1 MGRRFLIAM
10 LVTAAVLAVASMASL
25 AIGPVSTSPGD
36 AWRALV
42 APESVDATVAAVV
55 RQIRL
60 PRLVTAWVAG
70 WGLALAGLCF
80 QSLLKNPLA
89 SEYTL
94 GVASG
99 ASLGAVLGVVIG
111 LTGPLAISAGAFSGA
126 LVTIA
131 VVLLVSHASFSFETN
146 ATILAGII
154 FTSFANAV
162 LSLLLTVVTPN
173 QLQSFFFWFLGS
185 FASAEWSGIV
195 PVAVATGVL
204 SFVIFAF
211 AWQMNAIAVNEDL
224 ASQVGISVERTKLML
239 YGVASLLT
247 ALIVTIAGTVGF
259 VGLVVPHLA
268 RLAIGVDN
276 RRLIPLVALMGAA
289 LCVTS
294 DLLARTILSPNE
306 LPVGVVTAF
315 IGVPVF
321 VSLMGRRPR

>member
-1 MGRRFLIAM
+1 MNRRFAIAI
-10 LVTAAVLAVASMASL
+10 LVTAAVLAVASLASL
-25 AIGPVSTSPGD
+25 MTGPVTTSAAD
-36 AWRALV
+36 SWRAIV
-42 APESVDATVAAVV
+42 SPESVDPTVAAVV

-60 PRLVTAWVAG
+60 PRVATAWVAG

-99 ASLGAVLGVVIG
+99 ASLGAVLGVVLG
-111 LTGPLAISAGAFSGA
+111 LAGPLAISAGAFAGA
-126 LVTIA
+126 IVTIA
-131 VVLLVSHASFSFETN
+131 AVLIVAHASFSFETN

-154 FTSFANAV
+154 FTSFANAL
-162 LSLLLTVVTPN
+162 LSLLLAIVTPN

-185 FASAEWSGIV
+185 FASAQWNGIV
-195 PVAVATGVL
+195 PVAVATGLL
-204 SFVIFAF
+204 SLVVYVFG
-211 AWQMNAIAVNEDL
+211 WQMNAIAVNEDL
-224 ASQVGISVERTKLML
+224 ASQVGISVPKTKLML

-247 ALIVTIAGTVGF
+247 ALVVTIAGTVGF

-289 LCVTS
+289 LCVAA
-294 DLLARTILSPNE
+294 DLLARTLLAPNE

-321 VSLMGRRPR
+321 VSLMWRRPK

>member
-42 APESVDATVAAVV
+42 VPESVDATVAAVV

-204 SFVIFAF
+204 SLVIFAF

-321 VSLMGRRPR
+321 VSLMARRPR

>member
-1 MGRRFLIAM
+1 MRRRFAIAI
-10 LVTAAVLAVASMASL
+10 LVTAAVLAVASVASL
-25 AIGPVSTSPGD
+25 SIGPVSTSPAA

-42 APESVDATVAAVV
+42 SPESVDATVAAVV

-60 PRLVTAWVAG
+60 PRLVTAIVAG

-80 QSLLKNPLA
+80 QSLLRNPLA

-99 ASLGAVLGVVIG
+99 ASLGAVLGVVVG
-111 LTGPLAISAGAFSGA
+111 LTGPLAISLGAFAGAA
-126 LVTIA
+126 VTIA
-131 VVLLVSHASFSFETN
+131 VVLLVAHASFSFETN

-154 FTSFANAV
+154 FTAFANAV
-162 LSLLLTVVTPN
+162 LSLLLTIVTPN

-185 FASAEWSGIV
+185 FASAQWGGIV
-195 PVAVATGVL
+195 PIAIVTAVL
-204 SFVIFAF
+204 SVVIYAF
-211 AWQMNAIAVNEDL
+211 GWQMNAIAVNEDL
-224 ASQVGISVERTKLML
+224 ASQVGISVVRTKLAL
-239 YGVASLLT
+239 YGIASLLT
-247 ALIVTIAGTVGF
+247 ALVVTIAGTVGF

-276 RRLIPLVALMGAA
+276 RRLIPLVCLMGAA
-289 LCVTS
+289 LCVAS
-294 DLLARTILSPNE
+294 DLLARTLLAPGE

-321 VSLMGRRPR
+321 ISLMARRPR

>member
-1 MGRRFLIAM
+1 MRGRWAIAM
-10 LVTAAVLAVASMASL
+10 LVTAAILAVGSVASL
-25 AIGPVSTSPGD
+25 SIGPVSTSATD
-36 AWRALV
+36 AWQSLV
-42 APESVDATVAAVV
+42 SPGSADPTVEAVV

-60 PRLVTAWVAG
+60 PRLVTAIVAG

-80 QSLLKNPLA
+80 QSLLRNPLA

-99 ASLGAVLGVVIG
+99 ASLGAVLGVVVG
-111 LTGPLAISAGAFSGA
+111 LSGPLAISGGAFAGA

-131 VVLLVSHASFSFETN
+131 LVLLVSHASFSFETN

-162 LSLLLTVVTPN
+162 LSLLLAIVTPN

-185 FASAEWSGIV
+185 FASARWGGIV
-195 PVAVATGVL
+195 PVAIATAL
-204 SFVIFAF
+204 LTLVIFALG
-211 AWQMNAIAVNEDL
+211 WQMNAIAVNEDL
-224 ASQVGISVERTKLML
+224 ASQVGISVARTKLVL

-247 ALIVTIAGTVGF
+247 ALVVTIAGTVGF

-268 RLAIGVDN
+268 RLAVGVDN
-276 RRLIPLVALMGAA
+276 RRLIPLVALMGSA
-289 LCVTS
+289 LCVAA
-294 DLLARTILSPNE
+294 DLLARTMLAPNE

-315 IGVPVF
+315 IGVPAF
-321 VSLMGRRPR
+321 VSLMWRRPR

>member
-1 MGRRFLIAM
+1 MERRYAIAI
-10 LVTAAVLAVASMASL
+10 LVTALVLVVTSLASL
-25 AIGPVSTSPGD
+25 SIGPVSTSMAD
-36 AWRALV
+36 TWRALV
-42 APESVDATVAAVV
+42 SPEASDVTVTAVV

-60 PRLVTAWVAG
+60 PRLATACVAG

-111 LTGPLAISAGAFSGA
+111 LTGPLAVSIGAFAGAG
-126 LVTIA
+126 VTIA
-131 VVLLVSHASFSFETN
+131 IVLVVAHASFSFETQ

-162 LSLLLTVVTPN
+162 LSLLLTIVTPN

-185 FASAEWSGIV
+185 FASAQWSGVV
-195 PVAVATGVL
+195 PVAIATSVL
-204 SFVIFAF
+204 SLVIFVYG
-211 AWQMNAIAVNEDL
+211 WQMNAIAVNEDL
-224 ASQVGISVERTKLML
+224 ASQVGVSVVRTKLLL

-268 RLAIGVDN
+268 RLAVGVDN
-276 RRLIPLVALMGAA
+276 RKLIPLVALMGAA
-289 LCVTS
+289 LCVAS
-294 DLLARTILSPNE
+294 DLLARTMLAPNE

-321 VSLMGRRPR
+321 ISLMGRRPR